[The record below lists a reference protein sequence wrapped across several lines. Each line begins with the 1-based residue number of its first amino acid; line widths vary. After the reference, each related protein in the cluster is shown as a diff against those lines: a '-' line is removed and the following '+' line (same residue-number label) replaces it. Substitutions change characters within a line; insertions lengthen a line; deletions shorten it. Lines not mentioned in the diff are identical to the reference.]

1 MDDAPQAGNLEE
13 PVSPAML
20 AFKQYEHFSKCLL
33 DAYAVV
39 DMSGKVLKCNAL
51 LTQLIGVKPKQILK
65 ADSIASLLALQ
76 IIDKP
81 LQLFE
86 LLNVSAPTRF
96 DEIIGTANGSTV
108 ALNLIIGVYP
118 FLTDGQNVGAF
129 ILLRDVTAETK
140 LQVKYKDKATQS
152 ITDNLTGLFNR
163 NYFADYL
170 KNQVATLEGFPA
182 DAPQRILSVVMMD
195 IDFFKKINDVYG
207 HQAGDYV
214 LSNTGL
220 MLRNCFR
227 KTDVVARYG
236 GEEFLAIMPGTDL
249 RGATI
254 AAEKLRTAIESF
266 KFDTGGKI
274 IPVTISC
281 GVAQIEVGK
290 ESGEEAIAR
299 ADAALYFSKHNGRN
313 RVSIHALGA
322 PGASPWLPKT

>member
-1 MDDAPQAGNLEE
+1 MDDTLQATHLDE
-13 PVSPAML
+13 PASPAMQ

-39 DMSGKVLKCNAL
+39 DMSGKILKCNAL
-51 LTQLIGVKPKQILK
+51 LTQLIGIKPKQILK

-81 LQLFE
+81 LQISE
-86 LLNVSAPTRF
+86 ILNVSGPTRF
-96 DEIIGTANGSTV
+96 DEIIGTANGSAV

-118 FLTDGQNVGAF
+118 FLIDGQNVGAF

-195 IDFFKKINDVYG
+195 IDFFKKINDIYG

-214 LSNTGL
+214 LANTGL
-220 MLRNCFR
+220 MLRNSFR

-236 GEEFLAIMPGTDL
+236 GEEFLAIMPATDL
-249 RGATI
+249 HGATI
-254 AAEKLRTAIESF
+254 AAEKLRLALAAF

-313 RVSIHALGA
+313 RVSIHSQGA
-322 PGASPWLPKT
+322 PGPSPWLLKT

>member
-1 MDDAPQAGNLEE
+1 
-13 PVSPAML
+13 
-20 AFKQYEHFSKCLL
+20 
-33 DAYAVV
+33 
-39 DMSGKVLKCNAL
+39 
-51 LTQLIGVKPKQILK
+51 
-65 ADSIASLLALQ
+65 
-76 IIDKP
+76 
-81 LQLFE
+81 
-86 LLNVSAPTRF
+86 
-96 DEIIGTANGSTV
+96 
-108 ALNLIIGVYP
+108 
-118 FLTDGQNVGAF
+118 
-129 ILLRDVTAETK
+129 
-140 LQVKYKDKATQS
+140 
-152 ITDNLTGLFNR
+152 LTGLFNR

-313 RVSIHALGA
+313 RVSIHVEGT